1 MSPFCI
7 EVQYKCSNTAHAFM
21 SKRVLMIGW
30 DFPPQ
35 TMGGLGV
42 ACKGLTD
49 ALIADGYDI
58 TFVLPKQQP
67 VDTTMPVIFC
77 SVPDFFSKDGWH
89 GPYVSSLRVDGD
101 MPLTHSWNKLID
113 ESKVYAHQIQEQVC
127 DTDFDVIHAH
137 DWVSY
142 LAGVAVKRRTKKPLI
157 LHVHALSFDQ
167 AASNHVDK
175 EIYNIEHSAFVSADH
190 IVAVSERTKRMIIEK
205 FSIDASKISVVYNGT
220 AASASDVQASLAV
233 LRGHGYRV
241 VLYHGRITIQKGP
254 DYFIKAAKRVAE
266 VNPYVLFVISGS
278 GDMERQIVR
287 ETASLGLSGNVL
299 FAGPLWGDER
309 DSMYK
314 TADVVVMP
322 SVSEPF
328 GIVPLE
334 ALMHG
339 TPVIVSKQSGVAEIL
354 THALKVDFW
363 DVEELANKILCTLE
377 YPALAHE
384 LIRHGKAEASAA
396 TWEKSVLRMKAIYKR
411 VGRSPM

>member
-1 MSPFCI
+1 MS
-7 EVQYKCSNTAHAFM
+7 E
-21 SKRVLMIGW
+21 RVLMIGW

-49 ALIADGYDI
+49 ALIQDGSEI
-58 TFVLPKQQP
+58 IFVLPKKQP
-67 VDTTMPVIFC
+67 VLTSMRVIFC
-77 SVPDFFSKDGWH
+77 SVPDYFSKHGWH
-89 GPYVSSLRVDGD
+89 GPYISSLPSTED
-101 MPLTHSWNKLID
+101 MPLTHSWNALID
-113 ESKVYAHQIQEQVC
+113 ESKVYAHQIQEQVAGV
-127 DTDFDVIHAH
+127 DFDVIHAH

-142 LAGVAVKRRTKKPLI
+142 LAGMAVKRRTKKPLI

-167 AASNHVDK
+167 AASDHVDR
-175 EIYNIEHSAFVSADH
+175 EIYHIERKAFLTADH
-190 IVAVSERTKRMIIEK
+190 IVAVSERTKRMIVEK
-205 FSIDASKISVVYNGT
+205 FGISESKISVVYNGVVKSATDVT
-220 AASASDVQASLAV
+220 AALGV
-233 LRGHGYRV
+233 LRSHGYRV

-254 DYFIKAAKRVAE
+254 DYFIRAAKRVLDK
-266 VNPYVLFVISGS
+266 NPYVMFVISGS
-278 GDMERQIVR
+278 GDMERQIIR

-314 TADVVVMP
+314 AADLLVMP

-354 THALKVDFW
+354 KHSLKVDFW
-363 DVEELANKILCTLE
+363 DTEELANLMLCALE
-377 YPALAHE
+377 HPALANE
-384 LIRHGKAEASAA
+384 LVRHGKDEASSA
-396 TWEKSVLRMKAIYKR
+396 TWEKSALNMKVLYKR
-411 VGRSPM
+411 FGRNTM

>member
-1 MSPFCI
+1 
-7 EVQYKCSNTAHAFM
+7 M

-49 ALIADGYDI
+49 ALIADGCDI
-58 TFVLPKQQP
+58 TFVLPKPQSI
-67 VDTTMPVIFC
+67 DTSMPVVFC

-89 GPYVSSLRVDGD
+89 GPYISSLPHEGD
-101 MPLTHSWNKLID
+101 VPLTHSWNKLID
-113 ESKVYAHQIQEQVC
+113 ESKVYAHQIQGQVS
-127 DTDFDVIHAH
+127 DIDFDVIHAH

-142 LAGVAVKRRTKKPLI
+142 LAGVAVQRKTKKPLV
-157 LHVHALSFDQ
+157 LHVHSLSFDQ

-175 EIYNIEHSAFVSADH
+175 EIYDIERGAFLSADH

-205 FSIDASKISVVYNGT
+205 FLIEESKISVVYNGV
-220 AASASDVQASLAV
+220 AISASNVQSSLAV
-233 LRGHGYRV
+233 LRQHGYRV

-254 DYFIKAAKRVAE
+254 DYFIRAAKRVVE
-266 VNPYVLFVISGS
+266 INPYVLFVISGS
-278 GDMERQIVR
+278 GDMERQIIR
-287 ETASLGLSGNVL
+287 ETAALGLSGNVL

-363 DVEELANKILCTLE
+363 DIDELANKILCAIE

-396 TWEKSVLRMKAIYKR
+396 TWEKSALRMKEIYKR
-411 VGRSPM
+411 VGRNPM